1 MKRNQMSLAKKMDV
15 TNCEIARQPSSLRL
29 AWPPPKNVSLEKTLN
44 QNEVDLIIAAARAE
58 ERKMIGQELHDNVN
72 QILMTVKLYMGMI
85 QHVKKEDKSIQQK
98 SLSYLMLAIDEIR
111 SLSGEF
117 TSAKR
122 KQENLLDAINTIV
135 DDISFST
142 SIKIEFNHDGDVES
156 IRMDKKQALLRIVQ
170 EQLKNIVKYSE
181 ASHVSIDLIFRG
193 GEAFLQVKDNGI
205 GFDPEKKRQGI
216 GLCNIYERAHMIDGH
231 VDLQT
236 APGEGCSLS
245 IYLPA

>member
-1 MKRNQMSLAKKMDV
+1 MSQAKKLDV
-15 TNCEIARQPSSLRL
+15 NNCGIIRKPSSLRL
-29 AWPPPKNVSLEKTLN
+29 AWPPPKDAVIEKTLN
-44 QNEVDLIIAAARAE
+44 QNEVDTIIAAARAE

-85 QHVKKEDKSIQQK
+85 QHVKKEYRGIQQK

-117 TSAKR
+117 INAKG
-122 KQENLLDAINTIV
+122 KQENLLHNINTIV

-142 SIKIEFNHDGDVES
+142 SIKIEFNHDGDIES
-156 IRMDKKQALLRIVQ
+156 MRMDKKQALLRIVQ

-181 ASHVSIDLIFRG
+181 ANRVSIDLIYRA

-205 GFDPEKKRQGI
+205 GFDPSKKREGI
-216 GLCNIYERAHMIDGH
+216 GLCNIYERTHMLDGH

-236 APGEGCSLS
+236 GPGQGCTMS
-245 IYLPA
+245 IFLPA